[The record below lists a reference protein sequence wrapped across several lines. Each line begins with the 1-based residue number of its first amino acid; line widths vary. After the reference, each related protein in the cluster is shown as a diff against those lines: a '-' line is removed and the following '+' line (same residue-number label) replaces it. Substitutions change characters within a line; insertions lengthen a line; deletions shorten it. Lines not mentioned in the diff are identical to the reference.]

1 MSAREIARA
10 AGDRFFTAATPCRHG
25 HMSVRTVSEGKCFE
39 CVRASWAKVRRR
51 LGKQVFVPNDAR
63 RAAKAAGEPRYI
75 DGKTCPHGHTGE
87 RWTHNSCCV
96 TCTSLAAAKHNKEHD
111 SARKW
116 MDANPERARDHRR
129 VARANRRAREQGG
142 SYTAS
147 DVADIL
153 RLQRRRCAW
162 CATKLTPGYH
172 IDHVVPLARGGE
184 NARRNLQALCPP
196 CNRRKSARDPI
207 AFAQMEG
214 RLL

>member
-10 AGDRFFTAATPCRHG
+10 AGERFFTSSAPCRHG
-25 HMSVRTVSEGKCFE
+25 HEPIRTVSEGKCFE
-39 CVRASWAKVRRR
+39 CVRAGWAKVRRR
-51 LGKQVFVPNDAR
+51 RGQKVFTPDLPRREALAADRSKYTGKP
-63 RAAKAAGEPRYI
+63 
-75 DGKTCPHGHTGE
+75 CPQGHAGE
-87 RWTHNSCCV
+87 RWTGNAACV
-96 TCTSLAAAKHNKEHD
+96 ACTAAASAKHRRENQTAK
-111 SARKW
+111 KW
-116 MDANPERARDHRR
+116 MEANPERARDHRR
-129 VARANRRAREQGG
+129 AARANRRAREQGG

-162 CATKLTPGYH
+162 CADRLTPGYH
-172 IDHVVPLARGGE
+172 VDHVVPLARGGE
-184 NARRNLQALCPP
+184 NVRRNLQALCPP